1 MAEYPLPKFHF
12 KVTIGGDTELNCT
25 EVSGL
30 DFETEVIEYRGG
42 ADNDYFKKKQP
53 GMTKFANI
61 SIKRGTF
68 ASTKGQF
75 YDMWKKNVFFQEGEE
90 QYRSDLTI
98 SLLDEKHE
106 PIVTWEAADAW
117 LLKIQSTDLKADG
130 NEIAIES
137 AEFVIN
143 SLKLAS

>member
-12 KVTIGGDTELNCT
+12 KVTIGGETELNCT

-30 DFETEVIEYRGG
+30 DFETELIEYRGG

-61 SIKRGTF
+61 TIKRGTF
-68 ASTKGQF
+68 VTSKGQF
-75 YDMWKKNVFFQEGEE
+75 FDFWKKNVFLQEGGEKF
-90 QYRSDLTI
+90 RSDLTI
-98 SLLDEKHE
+98 SLLDENHE
-106 PIVTWEAADAW
+106 AIVTWEAADAW
-117 LLKIQSTDLKADG
+117 LIKLQSTDLKSDAT
-130 NEIAIES
+130 EIAIES
-137 AEFVIN
+137 AEFAIN